1 MHLINEAVPLCNIMR
16 PQCTVG
22 LQAKLHNLLISE
34 VNGGGWSHQPSVTLL
49 YGSNPTSGTLGR
61 TLVDHSVGL
70 DTATKLDL
78 LSLLRQETQK
88 SKP

>member
-1 MHLINEAVPLCNIMR
+1 MRLRNEAVPLCDIMR

-34 VNGGGWSHQPSVTLL
+34 INGGGWSQQPSVTLL
-49 YGSNPTSGTLGR
+49 CGSNPTSGTLGR
-61 TLVDHSVGL
+61 TLVDQSVGL
-70 DTATKLDL
+70 DTVTKLDL
-78 LSLLRQETQK
+78 LSLLRQEIQK